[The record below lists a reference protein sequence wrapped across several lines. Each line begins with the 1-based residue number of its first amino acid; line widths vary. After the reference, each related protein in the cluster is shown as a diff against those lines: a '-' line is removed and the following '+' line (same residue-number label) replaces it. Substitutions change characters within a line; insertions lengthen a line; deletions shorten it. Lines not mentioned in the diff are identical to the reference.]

1 MAPNLAHRAGKVAT
15 LLAEVGVVL
24 SANGSCPSPLP
35 GPWGCR
41 GGKDRRGTVG
51 TRGRRRNR
59 SSYRQNFGAEK
70 QGGAKEDRQ
79 PHGRTMRG
87 RRLTCPDFGGLFLAF
102 RWINLPPA
110 TAATREAGNCDRNG
124 LRHSRSLPSMRVQRF
139 TKQME
144 IDAMLSA
151 C

>member
-1 MAPNLAHRAGKVAT
+1 MAAGAKTEEAPSALVADGAT
-15 LLAEVGVVL
+15 EAVIAKTSGQK
-24 SANGSCPSPLP
+24 S
-35 GPWGCR
+35 
-41 GGKDRRGTVG
+41 KD
-51 TRGRRRNR
+51 
-59 SSYRQNFGAEK
+59 
-70 QGGAKEDRQ
+70 GAKEDRQ

-139 TKQME
+139 TKRME